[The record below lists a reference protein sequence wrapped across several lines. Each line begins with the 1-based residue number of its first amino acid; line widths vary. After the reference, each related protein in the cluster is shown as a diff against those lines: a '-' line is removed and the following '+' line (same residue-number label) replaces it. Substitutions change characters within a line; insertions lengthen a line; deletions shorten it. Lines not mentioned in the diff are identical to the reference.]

1 MILVLSGTHEGR
13 AIIEQLL
20 DMNLPCTLSVTSSL
34 GAQTYADLN
43 CPIHLGKFDVE
54 SLTQWIH
61 QYQVKGVIDATHP
74 HAQEIKKIAQIACEH
89 TKTPYFRFRRKPSQT
104 SLNIPLDK
112 VTYFNS
118 VDDLIS
124 TLKQERQV
132 RNILITGIKHI
143 DVFYKHFSKEQCF
156 FRIMPSR
163 YSIEQ
168 CELKHVPLSNIIGI
182 KAPCSVS
189 LNQAL
194 LETYDISH
202 FVFKES
208 GEGSGYMNNLEAIKE
223 QNVKSGVKGFI
234 LKEVNEDVNFRDNT
248 YEHVKDMCLM
258 IKKIML

>member
-13 AIIEQLL
+13 AIIEQLF

-54 SLTQWIH
+54 SLTQWIEQH
-61 QYQVKGVIDATHP
+61 HVSVVIDATHP
-74 HAQEIKKIAQIACEH
+74 HAKEIKKTAHKACEN
-89 TKTPYFRFRRKPSQT
+89 TKTPYFRFRRKPSHESDQVSIDKT
-104 SLNIPLDK
+104 S
-112 VTYFNS
+112 FFMS
-118 VDDLIS
+118 MEDLILN
-124 TLKQERQV
+124 LKEEREI

-143 DVFYKHFSKEQCF
+143 DMFYKHFRKEQCF

-182 KAPCSVS
+182 KAPCSVN
-189 LNQAL
+189 LNHAL

-208 GEGSGYMNNLEAIKE
+208 GEGSGYRNNVEVLVGL
-223 QNVKSGVKGFI
+223 NVKGFV
-234 LKEVNEDVNFRDNT
+234 LKENDEVLNVDENT
-248 YEHVKDMCLM
+248 YEIVKDLCLA
-258 IKKIML
+258 IKKLIT